1 MAIKIYL
8 SPSSQ
13 PENTYA
19 AGNTNEQAQ
28 CRRIADACEAA
39 LVRHGFEVI
48 NDQQRPWRERVV
60 NSNKVHADLHVPI
73 HTNACNGKV
82 SGTRIFYYS
91 ETSAGK
97 KAALD
102 IFNRL
107 APITPGTSE
116 SVKCNPNLYELS
128 ATSAPAVYVECDFHD
143 VPDVATWIINHV
155 KEIGEAIAH
164 GICDYYHVEW
174 KAKPEYLY
182 RRFHPSQ
189 TPQRSQSQ
197 RSTKMQAVPES
208 IFASYRIPPLS
219 AQKQINLNGIIIRE
233 LFSSVNKSLLR
244 QIDRRLYLFN
254 SLFLLLG

>member
-39 LVRHGFEVI
+39 LKRHGFEVI
-48 NDQQRPWRERVV
+48 NDQQRPWKERVA

-91 ETSAGK
+91 EKSAGK

-143 VPDVATWIINHV
+143 VPNVAQWIINHV

-164 GICDYYHVEW
+164 GICDYYNVEW
-174 KAKPEYLY
+174 KAEPEYLY
-182 RRFHPSQ
+182 RVQVGAFKNRQYAEDFLRLVREDFPDAY
-189 TPQRSQSQ
+189 
-197 RSTKMQAVPES
+197 M
-208 IFASYRIPPLS
+208 I
-219 AQKQINLNGIIIRE
+219 KQE
-233 LFSSVNKSLLR
+233 VK
-244 QIDRRLYLFN
+244 
-254 SLFLLLG
+254 